1 MMASEGNIM
10 TKAKLKVVI
19 MTPIQR
25 PIYNIGGAWMPEG
38 KVR

>member
-19 MTPIQR
+19 TTPIQR
-25 PIYNIGGAWMPEG
+25 PIYNDQYWRCVDA
-38 KVR
+38 